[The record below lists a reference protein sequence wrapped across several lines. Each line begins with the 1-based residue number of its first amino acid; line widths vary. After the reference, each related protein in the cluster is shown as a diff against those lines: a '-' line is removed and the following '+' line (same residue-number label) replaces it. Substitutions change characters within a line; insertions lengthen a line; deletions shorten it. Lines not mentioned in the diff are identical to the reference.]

1 MATINV
7 ASRRRK
13 VLCAVSGHLVEDVFR
28 TQIEVSLKPAVGS
41 SDDKLT
47 WPFKIRHTIALIDQR
62 NNTRNISKTIEP
74 DKLDGSL
81 AEYCFG
87 VPSSLRAVNNELD
100 MIPAMLSVPWSSFSG
115 NHIRNNTIIICVQVD
130 N

>member
-1 MATINV
+1 MVFITENFYLMHLLQSTQRDTTTDDETKQLKQRLV
-7 ASRRRK
+7 APGQRQTVPS
-13 VLCAVSGHLVEDVFR
+13 
-28 TQIEVSLKPAVGS
+28 
-41 SDDKLT
+41 
-47 WPFKIRHTIALIDQR
+47 HTIAVIDQR
-62 NNTRNISKTIEP
+62 DNTLNISKTIEP